1 MRSVRFGIAFTAV
14 GVLLCLVLLLNAA
27 WYSFVA
33 FMLVAQP
40 LLLVGFVVFVGA
52 VVAELRR
59 KDVL

>member
-1 MRSVRFGIAFTAV
+1 MSSLRLAIALTAV
-14 GVLLCLVLLLNAA
+14 GILLCLALLLNAA

-40 LLLVGFVVFVGA
+40 LLLVGFIVFVGA

-59 KDVL
+59 KEVL